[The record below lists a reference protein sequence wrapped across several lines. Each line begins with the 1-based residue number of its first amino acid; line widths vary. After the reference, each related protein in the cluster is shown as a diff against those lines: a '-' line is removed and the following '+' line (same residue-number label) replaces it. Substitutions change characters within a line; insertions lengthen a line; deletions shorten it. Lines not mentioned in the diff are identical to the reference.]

1 MNVKAQ
7 SIRPP
12 RPLPLMAFR
21 FALRELRGGI
31 RGFYVLIS
39 CIALG
44 VMAIAGVGSF
54 SDSLTG
60 GLAREGRTILG
71 GDVALSLIHRE
82 ASDNERR
89 FLESR
94 GQVSVAA
101 TMRALA
107 RASADKM
114 SLVEI
119 KAVDSAYPLVGTA
132 VTEPAMP
139 LRDAFAEHGGIF
151 GAVADPALLVRLDLQ
166 PGRRIT
172 VGGATFEIRAALRNE
187 PDKLAGGI
195 GFGPRLLMSE
205 AGLRATGLVQPG
217 SLVRWHY
224 RVKLPE
230 NDASD
235 RAAATLASDAEK
247 QLPEA
252 GWEIRTRS
260 NASPALERN
269 VERFTQ
275 FLTLVG
281 LTALL
286 VGGVGVANAVKS
298 HLDRKRD
305 TIAAMKSLGATGT
318 RIFVIYLTQV
328 LSLAAIG
335 ASIGLILGAALP
347 FVVSSVFE
355 KVIPLPIEPALHP
368 AQLALALLYGLMTAL
383 AFAIWPLGRAHD
395 IPVSALFRDQ
405 IDSERRWPRRQYV
418 IAVVV
423 AGWALAGL
431 AILLA
436 YDRRIA
442 AIFVAAA
449 AATFLALRLIA
460 SLIMFAAEKLPHAR
474 ATALRLAIASIH
486 RPGALTPTIV
496 LSLGLGVALLV
507 TVIEIDGNLRRQF
520 EAALPDKAPAFYFVD
535 IQSQDAERFDTFVQA
550 RAPGARLER
559 VPMLRGRI
567 VSANGVKAED
577 LKPAPNIAWVLQ
589 SDRGITY
596 TGDIPQGSRL
606 VEGQWW
612 GPDYQGPTIIS
623 FEKKI
628 AEGLNLKIGDPVTVN
643 VLGRNITATIAN
655 LRTVDWQSLG
665 INFVLV
671 YSPNAFHGAPHTHI
685 ATLSY
690 PNGSTLQQETTL
702 LKAVAD
708 AFPQVTTVRVKD
720 ALDAVGGIVA
730 NLVLGIRG
738 ASMVTLLAAALVLA
752 GALAASHHHRVY
764 DAVILK
770 TLGATRA
777 RLLTAYCLEYCLLG
791 LVTALFGVAA
801 GMVAAWLVTTQVMDL
816 SFVWLPWPALTAAAA
831 ALAITIVFGLIGTFS
846 ALSQKPA
853 PVLRNL

>member
-1 MNVKAQ
+1 M
-7 SIRPP
+7 SIAAEPFAKPNGVALSLRY
-12 RPLPLMAFR
+12 
-21 FALRELRGGI
+21 ALRELRGGL
-31 RGFYVLIS
+31 RGFYVFIA

-44 VMAIAGVGSF
+44 VMAIAGVGSVSASL
-54 SDSLTG
+54 SD
-60 GLAREGRTILG
+60 GLAREGRTLLG
-71 GDVALSLIHRE
+71 GDVSFVLFQRE
-82 ASDNERR
+82 AKPDEVA
-89 FLESR
+89 FLRSR
-94 GQVSVAA
+94 GAVSTAA
-101 TMRALA
+101 TLRGMA
-107 RASADKM
+107 RAADGQLA
-114 SLVEI
+114 LVEM
-119 KAVDSAYPLVGTA
+119 KAVDDTYPMLGQLTLKPQLPMSDVLA
-132 VTEPAMP
+132 E
-139 LRDAFAEHGGIF
+139 RDGAF
-151 GAVADPALLVRLDLQ
+151 GAAADPTLLARLSLKTGDRVTI
-166 PGRRIT
+166 GA
-172 VGGATFEIRAALRNE
+172 ATFQIRSTVEAE

-195 GFGPRLLMSE
+195 GFGPRLLISD
-205 AGLRATGLVQPG
+205 AGLRATGLIQPG
-217 SLVRWHY
+217 SLVRWLY

-230 NDASD
+230 ANASD
-235 RAAATLASDAEK
+235 RAADALVSDAK
-247 QLPEA
+247 QQLPEA

-298 HLDRKRD
+298 HLDRKRN
-305 TIAAMKSLGATGT
+305 TIAAMKSLGATGS
-318 RIFVIYLTQV
+318 RVFIIYLTQV

-335 ASIGLILGAALP
+335 AIIGLTVGAALP
-347 FVVSSVFE
+347 FAISAAFG
-355 KVIPLPIEPALHP
+355 KIIPLPIEPALYP
-368 AQLALALLYGLMTAL
+368 AQLALAFLYGVMTAL

-405 IDSERRWPRRQYV
+405 IDATHPWPRRQYV
-418 IAVVV
+418 IATIV
-423 AGWALAGL
+423 AGLTLA
-431 AILLA
+431 AFAVLLA
-436 YDRRIA
+436 YDKKIA
-442 AIFVAAA
+442 AIFVASAA
-449 AATFLALRLIA
+449 VTFVALHLIA
-460 SLIMFAAEKLPHAR
+460 LLIMQAAKRLPHVR
-474 ATALRLAIASIH
+474 MTALRLAIANIH

-535 IQSQDAERFDTFVQA
+535 IQSQDAERFDAFIKA
-550 RAPGARLER
+550 RAPDTRLER

-567 VSANGVKAED
+567 VAANGIKAED
-577 LKPAPNIAWVLQ
+577 LKPTPDIAWVLQ

-612 GPDYQGPTIIS
+612 GNDYQGPPLIS

-628 AEGLNLKIGDPVTVN
+628 GEGLKLKIGDPVTVN
-643 VLGRNITATIAN
+643 VLGRNITASIAN
-655 LRTVDWQSLG
+655 FRTVDWQSLG

-671 YSPNAFHGAPHTHI
+671 YSPNAFRGAPHTHI

-690 PNGSTLQQETTL
+690 PGGSTLQQEMAL
-702 LKAVAD
+702 LKVVAD

-738 ASMVTLLAAALVLA
+738 ASIVTLLAAALVLA

-777 RLLTAYCLEYCLLG
+777 RLLAAYGLEYCLLG
-791 LVTALFGVAA
+791 FITALFGVAA
-801 GMVAAWLVTTQVMDL
+801 GSIAAWMVTTRVMDL
-816 SFVWLPWPALTAAAA
+816 TFEWLLWPAVTAAAA
-831 ALAITIVFGLIGTFS
+831 ALVITIVFGLIGTLS

>member
-1 MNVKAQ
+1 M
-7 SIRPP
+7 
-12 RPLPLMAFR
+12 
-21 FALRELRGGI
+21 
-31 RGFYVLIS
+31 
-39 CIALG
+39 
-44 VMAIAGVGSF
+44 
-54 SDSLTG
+54 
-60 GLAREGRTILG
+60 
-71 GDVALSLIHRE
+71 
-82 ASDNERR
+82 
-89 FLESR
+89 
-94 GQVSVAA
+94 
-101 TMRALA
+101 
-107 RASADKM
+107 
-114 SLVEI
+114 
-119 KAVDSAYPLVGTA
+119 
-132 VTEPAMP
+132 
-139 LRDAFAEHGGIF
+139 
-151 GAVADPALLVRLDLQ
+151 
-166 PGRRIT
+166 
-172 VGGATFEIRAALRNE
+172 RNE

-195 GFGPRLLMSE
+195 GFGPRLLISE

-224 RVKLPE
+224 RVKLPN

-235 RAAATLASDAEK
+235 RAATALVAAAEK

-260 NASPALERN
+260 KASPALERN

-305 TIAAMKSLGATGT
+305 TIAAMKSLGATGA
-318 RIFVIYLTQV
+318 RVFVIYLTQA

-335 ASIGLILGAALP
+335 AGIGLAAGAALP
-347 FVVSSVFE
+347 FVISSLFG
-355 KVIPLPIEPALHP
+355 KIIPLPMEPALHP
-368 AQLALALLYGLMTAL
+368 GQLLLALLYGLMTAL

-395 IPVSALFRDQ
+395 IPVSALFRDHIGSRNQ
-405 IDSERRWPRRQYV
+405 WPRRQYV
-418 IAVVV
+418 IATIG
-423 AGWALAGL
+423 AGCTLAALA
-431 AILLA
+431 IFLA
-436 YDRRIA
+436 YDKRIA

-449 AATFLALRLIA
+449 AATFVALRLIA
-460 SLIMFAAEKLPHAR
+460 SLIMTAARKLPHVR
-474 ATALRLAIASIH
+474 LTALRLAIANIH

-507 TVIEIDGNLRRQF
+507 TVVEIDGNLRRQF

-535 IQSQDAERFDTFVQA
+535 IQAQDAERFDAFINA

-567 VSANGVKAED
+567 VAANGIKAED
-577 LKPAPNIAWVLQ
+577 LKPPPSIAWVLQ

-596 TGDIPQGSRL
+596 TGQIPQGSRL
-606 VEGQWW
+606 VEGEWW
-612 GPDYQGPTIIS
+612 SAEYQGPPVIS

-643 VLGRNITATIAN
+643 VLGRNITAHIAN
-655 LRTVDWQSLG
+655 MRTVDWQGLG

-671 YSPNAFHGAPHTHI
+671 YSPNAFRGAPHTHI
-685 ATLSY
+685 ATLSF
-690 PNGSTLQQETTL
+690 PGGSTLAQETAL

-730 NLVLGIRG
+730 NLVLAIRG
-738 ASMVTLLAAALVLA
+738 ASIVTLIAAALVLA

-777 RLLTAYCLEYCLLG
+777 RLLAAYSLEYCLLG
-791 LVTALFGVAA
+791 FVTALFGVAA
-801 GMVAAWLVTTQVMDL
+801 GSVAAWLVTSRVMDIA
-816 SFVWLPWPALTAAAA
+816 FVWLPWPALAAAAA
-831 ALAITIVFGLIGTFS
+831 ALVITVVFGLIGTFN
-846 ALSQKPA
+846 ALSHKPA

>member
-1 MNVKAQ
+1 MSVRAE
-7 SIRPP
+7 SVSPSRPSS
-12 RPLPLMAFR
+12 LMAFR
-21 FALRELRGGI
+21 FAFRELRGGI
-31 RGFYVLIS
+31 RGFYVLVL

-54 SDSLTG
+54 SESLTG

-71 GDVALSLIHRE
+71 GDAAFSLIYRE
-82 ASDNERR
+82 ASEGEKQ
-89 FLESR
+89 FLQRR

-101 TMRALA
+101 TMRAMA
-107 RASADKM
+107 RASTDTM

-119 KAVDSAYPLVGTA
+119 KAVDGAYPLVGT
-132 VTEPAMP
+132 TLSEPAMP
-139 LRDAFAEHGGIF
+139 LADALAERSNVF
-151 GAVADPALLVRLDLQ
+151 GALADPALLARLDLA
-166 PGRRIT
+166 PGARVT
-172 VGGATFEIRAALRNE
+172 VGAATFEIRAALRNE

-195 GFGPRLLMSE
+195 GFGPWLLISE

-235 RAAATLASDAEK
+235 RAAAALVSAAQK

-286 VGGVGVANAVKS
+286 VGGVGVGNAVKS

-305 TIAAMKSLGATGT
+305 TIAAMKALGATGT
-318 RIFVIYLTQV
+318 RVFVIYLTQV
-328 LSLAAIG
+328 LALAAIG
-335 ASIGLILGAALP
+335 AVIGLAAGATLP
-347 FVVSSVFE
+347 FAISSLFGT
-355 KVIPLPIEPALHP
+355 VIPLPMDPALHSG
-368 AQLALALLYGLMTAL
+368 QLALALLYGLMTAL

-395 IPVSALFRDQ
+395 IPVSALFRDHV
-405 IDSERRWPRRQYV
+405 DSKGRWPRRQYV
-418 IAVVV
+418 IATII
-423 AGWALAGL
+423 AGCTLAAL

-436 YDRRIA
+436 YDKRIA

-449 AATFLALRLIA
+449 AATFVALRLIA
-460 SLIMFAAEKLPHAR
+460 SLIMVGARKLPHAR
-474 ATALRLAIASIH
+474 ATALRLAIANIH

-507 TVIEIDGNLRRQF
+507 TVVEIDGNLRRQF

-535 IQSQDAERFDTFVQA
+535 IQAQDAERFDAFIKA

-567 VSANGVKAED
+567 VAANGIKAED
-577 LKPAPNIAWVLQ
+577 LKPPPNIAWVLQ

-596 TGDIPQGSRL
+596 TGEIPQGSRL
-606 VEGQWW
+606 VEGEWW
-612 GPDYQGPTIIS
+612 GADYQGPPVIS

-643 VLGRNITATIAN
+643 VLGRNITANIAN
-655 LRTVDWQSLG
+655 TRSVDWQGLG

-671 YSPNAFHGAPHTHI
+671 YSPNAFRGAPHTHI
-685 ATLSY
+685 ATLGY
-690 PNGSTLQQETTL
+690 PGGSTLQQETAL

-730 NLVLGIRG
+730 NLVLAIRG
-738 ASMVTLLAAALVLA
+738 ASIVTLLAAALVLA

-777 RLLTAYCLEYCLLG
+777 RLLAAYGLEYCLLG
-791 LVTALFGVAA
+791 FVTALFGVAA
-801 GMVAAWLVTTQVMDL
+801 GSVAAWLVTTRVMDL
-816 SFVWLPWPALTAAAA
+816 AFVWLLWPALAAAAA
-831 ALAITIVFGLIGTFS
+831 ALVITVVFGLIGTFS
-846 ALSQKPA
+846 ALSHKPA